1 MNKTVVGALT
11 FAAATSACVSVVHT
25 NSTLID
31 PTARLARS
39 CAESVKLYLSPDS
52 VKQPYRQVALMNS
65 AGQVNLTN
73 QADMYA
79 SLREEAA
86 EVGANGI
93 LLDAIDEPTAIT
105 LVAANTTKTSLA
117 RKAKAMAIWVQGDS
131 AKTAVACAKAKP
143 RSKPSSF
150 WRWIREG

>member
-1 MNKTVVGALT
+1 MKKSFVVMTLAV
-11 FAAATSACVSVVHT
+11 ATSGCVSNVVHT

-39 CAESVKLYLSPDS
+39 CSESVKLYLSPDS
-52 VKQPYRQVALMNS
+52 VQQPYRQIALMNS

-73 QADMYA
+73 QADLYA

-93 LLDAIDEPTAIT
+93 LVGPIDEPSAIT
-105 LVAANTTKTSLA
+105 
-117 RKAKAMAIWVQGDS
+117 
-131 AKTAVACAKAKP
+131 
-143 RSKPSSF
+143 
-150 WRWIREG
+150 